1 MKRSEV
7 LVLIILLL
15 ASSCKLS
22 YDFDQQELRFFRLVQ
37 PIMTK
42 REEKIFKSLS
52 HEERKEFMRDFWL
65 ARDPDPSTPQNE
77 FYQEYIKRVKI
88 AARFF
93 REGSKPGW
101 LTDRGRIFVVL
112 GPPDIREAHP
122 FVNIGRIKGYEIW
135 IYERFRLRLEFVDR
149 EGNGFYMLTSYTPS
163 LWYYVE
169 QGKRTLF
176 LAEKGRVL
184 KEFPVL
190 WLKVK
195 NEKLEVEV
203 PARSLS
209 FRKRKDRFEAHFLIE
224 AVFFSRQKGQRSF
237 REEKKV
243 SLDRKEVGKK
253 SFRFYFPLQEG
264 DYKVR
269 VILKDFVSG
278 TRILRYRYFLK
289 GELK

>member
-1 MKRSEV
+1 MRRSEA
-7 LVLIILLL
+7 LMLILLL
-15 ASSCKLS
+15 LSACRVS
-22 YDFDQQELRFFRLVQ
+22 YDFNQEELRFFRLVQ

-52 HEERKEFMRDFWL
+52 HQERKEFMRDFWL
-65 ARDPDPSTPQNE
+65 SRDPDPSTPQNE
-77 FYQEYIKRVKI
+77 FYQEYMRRVRI
-88 AARFF
+88 AAKFF

-122 FVNIGRIKGYEIW
+122 FVNIGRIRGYEIW

-184 KEFPVL
+184 KEFPVI
-190 WLKVK
+190 WLRVK
-195 NEKLEVEV
+195 EGKLEVEV

-209 FRKRKDRFEAHFLIE
+209 FRKEKDRFETHFLLE
-224 AVFFSRQKGQRSF
+224 AVFFSRQGGSRSY
-237 REEKKV
+237 REEKRV
-243 SLDRKEVGKK
+243 SLRKKEVRKK
-253 SFRFYFPLQEG
+253 SFKFYFPLQEG
-264 DYKVR
+264 DYRVR

-278 TRILRYRYFLK
+278 AKILRYRYFLK